1 MGYYCRSCH
10 TYFADPRVLH
20 FPSHNPYEPSEE
32 LECCPFCGDDSD
44 FSLMDECPCC
54 GGYKDTGEYLC
65 TNCRTKLKMKFR
77 KFRDHLVNAELEELD
92 DMLDGASV
100 RDI

>member
-1 MGYYCRSCH
+1 MAEYIERQ
-10 TYFADPRVLH
+10 TP
-20 FPSHNPYEPSEE
+20 
-32 LECCPFCGDDSD
+32 
-44 FSLMDECPCC
+44 CPCC
-54 GGYKDTGEYLC
+54 GMWKDTGEYLC

-100 RDI
+100 KDI

>member
-1 MGYYCRSCH
+1 MGYYCRSCR
-10 TYFADPRVLH
+10 TYFTDPRVLH

-54 GGYKDTGEYLC
+54 DGAKPVEDKLC
-65 TNCRTKLKMKFR
+65 TNCNTRLIAKFR
-77 KFRDHLVNAELEELD
+77 KFRDFLHKAEEEALD
-92 DMLDGASV
+92 EMLDGTSIM
-100 RDI
+100 DI